1 MTNLFDYMPPEKPPV
16 GNLPP
21 YSVSELS
28 QALKRTVENAFGLVR
43 VRGEVAQPKYANT
56 GHLYF
61 SLKDDT
67 SLLEAVAWRS
77 TMGKV
82 QLAVE
87 HGMDVI
93 CTGRLTTYAGRSK
106 YQLVVE
112 SIELAGEGALLKLLE
127 DRKRRLTA
135 EGLFEAS
142 RKRAI
147 PHIPESIGVITS
159 PSGAV
164 IHDILHRLA
173 DRFPRRVMVWPV
185 AVQGPGAAEQIAAAI
200 QGFNRMAVEG
210 DMPRPSVLIVARGG
224 GSLEDLMPFNEEI
237 VVRAV
242 AASHIPIISAVGHET
257 DTTLIDFASD
267 LRAPTPTA
275 AAEFAVPVRAELVMR
290 VTQLAQRLTQAMLQ
304 GTQGRRGTAAMLTRG
319 LGDPRRLLEA
329 CLQRLD
335 DRTERLCQTSTAYV
349 RAQMLHLGR
358 SAAALKHPRA
368 QLDAARHRLA
378 LLEQRLHRATS
389 ETLQQGRLA
398 LAKRDVPHPG
408 RVVSAGQ
415 QLLVHSAQRLDRC
428 ALAARDH
435 AAYRLKTLVPRV
447 SPVPVVRQIAQRRQ
461 TVEGYARHLE
471 SLSYKRV
478 LERGFVVVRGSDGHA
493 VSMAESVRPLQ
504 SLTLEF
510 SDGVVDASAKAG

>member
-1 MTNLFDYMPPEKPPV
+1 MTTLFDYVPPEKPAA

-56 GHLYF
+56 GHLYL

-67 SLLEAVAWRS
+67 ALLEAVAWRS
-77 TMGKV
+77 TMSKV
-82 QLAVE
+82 QLQVE

-127 DRKRRLTA
+127 DRKRRLAA

-185 AVQGPGAAEQIAAAI
+185 AVQGPGAADQIAAAI
-200 QGFNRMAVEG
+200 EGFNRMAEHG
-210 DMPRPSVLIVARGG
+210 DLPRPSVLIVARGG
-224 GSLEDLMPFNEEI
+224 GSLEDLMPFNEEV

-242 AASHIPIISAVGHET
+242 TASLIPVISAVGHET

-290 VTQLAQRLTQAMLQ
+290 VTQLNHRLGQAMLQ
-304 GTQGRRGTAAMLTRG
+304 GTQGRRGTITMLARG
-319 LGDPRRLLEA
+319 LGDPRRVLEA
-329 CLQRLD
+329 CMQRLD

-358 SAAALKHPRA
+358 SAAALKHPRT
-368 QLDAARHRLA
+368 QVDAARHKLA
-378 LLEQRLHRATS
+378 LLDGRLHRATS
-389 ETLQQGRLA
+389 GIVQQHHLA
-398 LAKRDVPHPG
+398 LVKQDVPHPG
-408 RVVSAGQ
+408 RVLSSGQ
-415 QLLVHSAQRLDRC
+415 QMLGHQVQRLDRC
-428 ALAARDH
+428 VLAARDQ
-435 AAYRLKTLVPRV
+435 AAYRLHILKPRV
-447 SPVPVVRQIAQRRQ
+447 SRAPVDRLFAQRRQ
-461 TVEGYARHLE
+461 TLEGAGRHLE

-478 LERGFVVVRGSDGHA
+478 LERGFVVVRGRGGHA
-493 VSMAESVRPLQ
+493 VSLAKSVNPSQRLA
-504 SLTLEF
+504 LEF
-510 SDGVVDASAKAG
+510 SDGFIDAVAEVK